1 MPRLPHRKTLMSL
14 VAGLALAATGI
25 VAQTPAKKDAPPPPP
40 PPPKAGHIMVDA
52 AQLKWMPAPP
62 SLPPGGEMA
71 VLDGDPS
78 KPGAFALRVKLPDGY
93 TVAPHWHP
101 TAENLVILSGTL
113 MMGVGDK
120 ATESTMHALTAGSFA
135 KMPAK
140 TVHYVRTKGETIF
153 HLYGTGPFSITY
165 VNPKDDPRNKKTT
178 P

>member
-1 MPRLPHRKTLMSL
+1 MRLLQRGALMSL
-14 VAGLALAATGI
+14 VASLALATTGV
-25 VAQTPAKKDAPPPPP
+25 VAQTPDKKPAPPPP

-62 SLPPGGEMA
+62 SLPPGGQMA

-78 KPGAFALRVKLPDGY
+78 KPGMFALRVKLPDGY
-93 TVAPHWHP
+93 TVPPHWHP

-113 MMGVGDK
+113 MLGVGDK
-120 ATESTMHALTAGSFA
+120 MDESTMHALTVGSFT

-140 TVHYVRTKGETIF
+140 TRHYVRTKGETIF
-153 HLYGTGPFSITY
+153 HLYGTGPFSVTY
-165 VNPKDDPRNKKTT
+165 VNAKDDPRNKKTN